1 MIATN
6 AKPTDEP
13 WLKEFPPVR
22 YEDWRKLVEGELKDA
37 SFDGRMLT
45 PTAEGITLRPLYL
58 RDDLAKLAH
67 RDSFPGFPPFVRGAN
82 AAPKPWEI
90 SQEINC
96 SSPAEFNHYARN
108 SLAAGLNALNMVLDK
123 ATRAGNDPDWAG
135 REDVGSGGLSIATLL
150 DLERA
155 LEGVDLKKTSL
166 FVRSGASGMPF
177 AALLAALVNRRKQ
190 QPSDLHGCIEMD
202 PLGVLAHEGVLP
214 QSLPCAYREMESLAR
229 WAANHAPRLQTICV
243 HSRSWH
249 ESGGNAVQE
258 LAFTLATAVEYLRE
272 LHNRDLEVNI
282 VAPRIRFAVTVGTT
296 FFLEIAK
303 LRALRMLWAR
313 AVAASEGDEDAQKL
327 RMHVRTSLW
336 NKTTRD
342 SHNNILRSTLEAFA
356 AALGGCDSLQV
367 GAFDEVVRP
376 PDDFSR
382 RLARNTQLI
391 LQKECRVN
399 RVMDPAGGSWYV
411 ETLTCELA
419 NRAWALFQEVE
430 KLGGMAAAL
439 QAGFPQKLVAATAA
453 EKIKAVNERRTAV
466 VGVNK
471 YANPKET
478 PVTVPVTDEALF
490 YKRRVQQV
498 GSYRTSLDDADNDAV
513 LKVLSDIVNT
523 RGVGLFASCV
533 EAVSAGATLGEIVRA
548 IRIHDRPCSPTTPV
562 CLTRA
567 AASFED
573 GNL

>member
-1 MIATN
+1 MT
-6 AKPTDEP
+6 
-13 WLKEFPPVR
+13 EFPKAN
-22 YEDWRKLVEGELKDA
+22 YFDWRKLVEGELKGA
-37 SFDGRMLT
+37 SFDERMLT

-58 RDDLAKLAH
+58 RDDLATLSH
-67 RDSFPGFPPFVRGAN
+67 VNSLPGFAPFVRGVN
-82 AAPKPWEI
+82 AAPKPWDI

-96 SSPAEFNHYARN
+96 SSPREFNHQGRN

-123 ATRAGNDPDWAG
+123 ATRNGEDPDRA
-135 REDVGSGGLSIATLL
+135 RPEEVGSGGLSIATLG

-177 AALLAALVNRRKQ
+177 AALLIALMSRRKQ
-190 QPSDLHGCIEMD
+190 QPSHLRGCIEMD

-214 QSLPCAYREMESLAR
+214 QSLQCAYREMESLTR
-229 WAANHAPRLQTICV
+229 WAADHAPSLQTICV
-243 HSRSWH
+243 HSRCWH
-249 ESGGNAVQE
+249 EAGGNAVQE

-272 LHNRDLEVNI
+272 MHKRDLDANT

-313 AVAASEGDEDAQKL
+313 AVAALEGNEDAQRL
-327 RMHVRTSLW
+327 RLHIRTSLW

-342 SHNNILRSTLEAFA
+342 PHNNILRATVEAFA
-356 AALGGCDSLQV
+356 AAVGGCDSMQV

-391 LQKECRVN
+391 LQKECHIS

-411 ETLTCELA
+411 ETLTCEFA

-430 KLGGMAAAL
+430 KRGGMAAAL
-439 QAGFPQKLVAATAA
+439 RAEFPQKAVAATAA
-453 EKIKAVNERRTAV
+453 EKIKAVNERRAIV

-471 YANPKET
+471 YTNSQET
-478 PVTVPVTDEALF
+478 PLATGVTDALLF
-490 YKRRVQQV
+490 YRRRAQQV
-498 GSYRTSLDDADNDAV
+498 GSHRTSLEDADNETV
-513 LKVLSDIVNT
+513 LKELSNIVNT
-523 RGVGLFASCV
+523 RGAGLFATGV
-533 EAVSAGATLGEIVRA
+533 EAVKTGATLGEIVRA
-548 IRIHDRPCSPTTPV
+548 IRIHDRPCAPIVPV
-562 CLTRA
+562 CLTRG
-567 AASFED
+567 AASFEKQ
-573 GNL
+573 

>member
-1 MIATN
+1 MLMTA
-6 AKPTDEP
+6 
-13 WLKEFPPVR
+13 FPQSN
-22 YEDWRKLVEGELKDA
+22 YFDWRKLVEGELKGA
-37 SFDGRMLT
+37 SFDERMLT

-58 RDDLAKLAH
+58 KDDVANLSHVNSL
-67 RDSFPGFPPFVRGAN
+67 PGFPPFVRGTD
-82 AAPKPWEI
+82 AAPKPWDI

-96 SSPAEFNHYARN
+96 SSPQEFNHQARN

-123 ATRAGNDPDWAG
+123 ATRNGNDPDWA
-135 REDVGSGGLSIATLL
+135 RPEEVGSGGLSIATLR

-177 AALLAALVNRRKQ
+177 AALLIALMSRRKQ
-190 QPSDLHGCIEMD
+190 KPSHLRGCIEMD

-214 QSLPCAYREMESLAR
+214 QSLQCAYREMESLTR
-229 WAANHAPRLQTICV
+229 WAADHSPFLQTICV
-243 HSRSWH
+243 HSRCWH
-249 ESGGNAVQE
+249 EAGGNAVQE

-272 LHNRDLEVNI
+272 MHNRDLDVNT

-313 AVAASEGDEDAQKL
+313 AVAALEGNEDAQRL
-327 RMHVRTSLW
+327 RLHVRTSLW

-342 SHNNILRSTLEAFA
+342 PHNNILRATLEAFA
-356 AALGGCDSLQV
+356 AAVGGCDSMQV

-382 RLARNTQLI
+382 RLARNTQLL
-391 LQKECRVN
+391 LQKECHVS

-411 ETLTCELA
+411 ETITCELA

-430 KLGGMAAAL
+430 KRGGMAAAL
-439 QAGFPQKLVAATAA
+439 RAEFPQKAVATTAA
-453 EKIKAVNERRTAV
+453 ERIKAVNERRAIV

-471 YANPKET
+471 YTNPKET
-478 PVTVPVTDEALF
+478 QLATGVTDALLF
-490 YKRRVQQV
+490 YRRRAQQV
-498 GSYRTSLDDADNDAV
+498 GSHRTSLEDADNETV
-513 LKVLSDIVNT
+513 LKELSNIINT
-523 RGVGLFASCV
+523 RGVGLFATGV
-533 EAVSAGATLGEIVRA
+533 EAVKAGATLGEIVRA
-548 IRIHDRPCSPTTPV
+548 IRIHDRPCSSIVPV

-567 AASFED
+567 AASFEKQ
-573 GNL
+573 